1 MICRTANKYEPLL
14 RFNPLNLA
22 KIACFAKWLYGAKSV
37 PSDFL
42 YKKSVDDS
50 NLSHFK
56 HEGSNKITSK
66 LEALGC
72 ALYPEQSVEFC

>member
-1 MICRTANKYEPLL
+1 MICMRANKCEPLL

-22 KIACFAKWLYGAKSV
+22 KLACFAKWVYGAKSV

-42 YKKSVDDS
+42 HKKSVDES
-50 NLSHFK
+50 NLSYFK
-56 HEGSNKITSK
+56 YKGSSKITSK

-72 ALYPEQSVEFC
+72 ALLSGAID